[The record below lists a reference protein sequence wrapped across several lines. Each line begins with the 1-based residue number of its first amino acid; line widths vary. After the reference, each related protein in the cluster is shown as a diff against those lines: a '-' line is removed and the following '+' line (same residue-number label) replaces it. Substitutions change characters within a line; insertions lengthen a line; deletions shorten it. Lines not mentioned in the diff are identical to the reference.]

1 MVANGKRI
9 RQRLQREC
17 VLGDPFHAERGADRT
32 CGDHQVVVRH
42 DRTVA
47 ERELAIAE
55 GDAGYAA
62 KAKRC
67 ILLTSH
73 HRADRK
79 SDVAGIEPGGGDLI
93 EQRLERVKVVGV
105 DQRHPDGSVLQPSS
119 GPQSPEAGTD
129 DDDLGH
135 VHDDQYSS
143 LRLSPERHSMNGPT
157 CYERHVEE
165 RARPAALVAGTLVVL
180 IGAAGAGKST
190 WAKTH
195 FPEGEVISTD
205 AMRALVGEGEGDQ
218 RANRDMFAIFDA
230 VLLARVRRRLT
241 TVIDSTAL
249 ESGRRA
255 HYLELGQRFGVPVVA
270 IAFRPGVQTCFARNA
285 LRERRVPQDVIRAQ
299 VAAVTALA
307 SEGLRAEGFA
317 EVIDIRA
324 ERGDG
329 HRDVRVVS
337 PAFAGT
343 GAAPSALALGRAA
356 PTIGVD
362 LAVSRFSWPGGAASI
377 RQRLA
382 EIAGEAEEV
391 GVGGIWLMDHY
402 RQIPQVG
409 AAWEDLPELIS
420 TLGYLAGVTTRARL
434 GSLVASISARSIQQ
448 LARSMASLDVLS
460 GGRIVCGLGAGWFE
474 AEATEIGVRFPAL
487 GERFELLEDAL
498 RVLPLFWGKG
508 GPSFDGRHL
517 QVPKAMAYPRPLQD
531 PLPVLVGGS
540 GRRTLH
546 LAARYANAVNVQGS
560 PEAVA
565 GHVAYLRKC
574 IALIP
579 GRSVDDL
586 EVTHLG
592 PMLIGDDD
600 ADLATRVASS
610 RGRVGDQRYRASV
623 NAGTVQDQAS
633 RLTSLSGL
641 GVRTAIVSPVDLGE
655 PGTLRRL
662 GHLIEA
668 LGEQSAVDR

>member
-1 MVANGKRI
+1 
-9 RQRLQREC
+9 
-17 VLGDPFHAERGADRT
+17 
-32 CGDHQVVVRH
+32 
-42 DRTVA
+42 
-47 ERELAIAE
+47 
-55 GDAGYAA
+55 
-62 KAKRC
+62 
-67 ILLTSH
+67 
-73 HRADRK
+73 
-79 SDVAGIEPGGGDLI
+79 
-93 EQRLERVKVVGV
+93 
-105 DQRHPDGSVLQPSS
+105 
-119 GPQSPEAGTD
+119 
-129 DDDLGH
+129 
-135 VHDDQYSS
+135 
-143 LRLSPERHSMNGPT
+143 MNGPT

-190 WAKTH
+190 WAKKH

-218 RANRDMFAIFDA
+218 RANRDTFAIFDA

>member
-1 MVANGKRI
+1 M
-9 RQRLQREC
+9 
-17 VLGDPFHAERGADRT
+17 
-32 CGDHQVVVRH
+32 
-42 DRTVA
+42 
-47 ERELAIAE
+47 
-55 GDAGYAA
+55 
-62 KAKRC
+62 
-67 ILLTSH
+67 
-73 HRADRK
+73 
-79 SDVAGIEPGGGDLI
+79 
-93 EQRLERVKVVGV
+93 
-105 DQRHPDGSVLQPSS
+105 
-119 GPQSPEAGTD
+119 
-129 DDDLGH
+129 
-135 VHDDQYSS
+135 
-143 LRLSPERHSMNGPT
+143 
-157 CYERHVEE
+157 EE
-165 RARPAALVAGTLVVL
+165 RARPTALVAGTLVVL

-190 WAKTH
+190 WARAH

-205 AMRALVGEGEGDQ
+205 AMRAMVGEGEGDQ

-249 ESGRRA
+249 ESERRA

-270 IAFRPGVQTCFARNA
+270 IVFRASAQTCLARNA

-307 SEGLRAEGFA
+307 SEALRAEGFT

-329 HRDVRVVS
+329 HRDVRVVA
-337 PAFAGT
+337 PAFADT
-343 GAAPSALALGRAA
+343 IRGAHSAFALGRAA

-362 LAVSRFSWPGGAASI
+362 LAISRFSWPGGAASI

-382 EIAGEAEEV
+382 DIAGEAEEV

-402 RQIPQVG
+402 RQIAQVG

-420 TLGYLAGVTTRARL
+420 TLGYLAGVTTRVRL
-434 GSLVASISARSIQQ
+434 GSLVASVSARSIQQ
-448 LARSMASLDVLS
+448 IARSMASLDVLS
-460 GGRIVCGLGAGWFE
+460 GGRIVCGLGSGWFE
-474 AEATEIGVRFPAL
+474 AEAAEIGIRFPAL
-487 GERFELLEDAL
+487 AERFELLEDAL

-517 QVPKAMAYPRPLQD
+517 HVPKATAYPRPLQD
-531 PLPVLVGGS
+531 PLPLLVGGS
-540 GRRTLH
+540 GRRTLR
-546 LAARYANAVNVQGS
+546 LAAQYARAVNVQGS
-560 PEAVA
+560 LEVVA
-565 GHVAYLRKC
+565 GHVAYLREC
-574 IALIP
+574 MAAIP
-579 GRSVDDL
+579 GRSVEDV

-600 ADLATRVASS
+600 ADLAARVASS

-633 RLTSLSGL
+633 RLTSLAGV

-668 LGEQSAVDR
+668 LGERSAVGR